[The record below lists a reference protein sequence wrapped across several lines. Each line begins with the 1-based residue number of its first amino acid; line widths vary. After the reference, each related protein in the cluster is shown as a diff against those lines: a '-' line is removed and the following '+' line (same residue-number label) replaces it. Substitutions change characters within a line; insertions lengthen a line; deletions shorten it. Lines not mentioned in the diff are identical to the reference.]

1 MFKIIERVL
10 KGLEM
15 LGILKK
21 TFKGLEKTRRKVSN
35 VFSGLSKKSYLD
47 DGDLDMLED
56 CLFQADISYNIITD
70 VLDGIK
76 GKDSSEKSW
85 KDRAKTVLLSKI
97 KTDNN
102 IENIKKVVILVGIN
116 GSGKT
121 TSAAKLTQ
129 FFTDQKE
136 KVCLVAAD
144 TYRAAAVE
152 QIQIWADRLGVRLVN
167 NSETS
172 DPASIAFDGVES
184 GLAKEDRVIIDTA
197 GRLHTSINLM
207 KELEKI
213 HRVASKLTNEI
224 TTLMVVD
231 GNIGKNSLS
240 QINQFNEY
248 LQIDGIIITKLDG
261 TARGGVVLT
270 AMDDLGIPVYFI
282 GVGEGSDDLIP
293 FDADS
298 YVNSII
304 GEDE

>member
-1 MFKIIERVL
+1 MF
-10 KGLEM
+10 
-15 LGILKK
+15 GIFKK
-21 TFKGLEKTRRKVSN
+21 TFKGLEKTRKKVSN

-56 CLFQADISYNIITD
+56 CLFQADISFNIIND
-70 VLDGIK
+70 VLEEMK
-76 GKDSSEKSW
+76 KKDSSDKSW
-85 KDRAKTVLLSKI
+85 KDRAKSTLLSKI

-102 IENIKKVVILVGIN
+102 IDNIKKVVILVGIN

-129 FFTDQKE
+129 FFTEKKE

-184 GLAKEDRVIIDTA
+184 GLSKEDRVIIDTA
-197 GRLHTSINLM
+197 GRLHTSANLM

-213 HRVASKLTNEI
+213 HRVVSKLTDEV
-224 TTLMVVD
+224 TTLMVID

-248 LQIDGIIITKLDG
+248 LKVDGIIITKLDG

-270 AMDDLGIPVYFI
+270 AMDQFNIPVYFI

-293 FDADS
+293 FDGDS
-298 YVNSII
+298 YINSII

>member
-1 MFKIIERVL
+1 
-10 KGLEM
+10 M
-15 LGILKK
+15 LGIFKK
-21 TFKGLEKTRRKVSN
+21 TFKGLQKTRKKVSN
-35 VFSGLSKKSYLD
+35 VFSGLSKKSYLEEE
-47 DGDLDMLED
+47 DLDALED
-56 CLFQADISYNIITD
+56 CLFEADISYSIISD
-70 VLDGIK
+70 VLDDLK
-76 GKDSSEKSW
+76 DKDSSDKNW
-85 KDRAKTVLLSKI
+85 KDRAKAVLLSKI
-97 KTDNN
+97 KTENN
-102 IENIKKVVILVGIN
+102 IEDIKKVIILVGIN

-129 FFTDQKE
+129 FFKEKNE

-152 QIQIWADRLGVRLVN
+152 QIQIWADRLGVRLVHN
-167 NSETS
+167 PETS

-184 GLAKEDRVIIDTA
+184 GLSKEDRVIIDTA
-197 GRLHTSINLM
+197 GRIHTSVNLM
-207 KELEKI
+207 KELEKV
-213 HRVASKLTNEI
+213 HRVVSKLTDEI

-240 QINQFNEY
+240 QINHFNQY

-270 AMDDLGIPVYFI
+270 AMDDLDIPVYFI

-293 FDADS
+293 FDSDS
-298 YVNSII
+298 YINSII

>member
-1 MFKIIERVL
+1 
-10 KGLEM
+10 M
-15 LGILKK
+15 LGIFKK
-21 TFKGLEKTRRKVSN
+21 TFKGLQKTRKKVSN
-35 VFSGLSKKSYLD
+35 VFSGLSKKSYLEEE
-47 DGDLDMLED
+47 DLDALED
-56 CLFQADISYNIITD
+56 CLFEADISYSIISD
-70 VLDGIK
+70 VLDDLK
-76 GKDSSEKSW
+76 DKDSSDRNW

-97 KTDNN
+97 KTENN
-102 IENIKKVVILVGIN
+102 IEDIKKVIILVGIN

-129 FFTDQKE
+129 FFKEKNE

-152 QIQIWADRLGVRLVN
+152 QIQIWADRLGVRLVHN
-167 NSETS
+167 PETS

-184 GLAKEDRVIIDTA
+184 GLSKEDRVIIDTA
-197 GRLHTSINLM
+197 GRIHTSVNLM
-207 KELEKI
+207 KELEKV
-213 HRVASKLTNEI
+213 HRVVSKLTDEI

-240 QINQFNEY
+240 QINHFNQY

-270 AMDDLGIPVYFI
+270 AMDDLDIPVYFI

-293 FDADS
+293 FDSDS
-298 YVNSII
+298 YINSII

>member
-1 MFKIIERVL
+1 MF
-10 KGLEM
+10 
-15 LGILKK
+15 GIFKK
-21 TFKGLEKTRRKVSN
+21 TFKGLEKTRKKVSN

-56 CLFQADISYNIITD
+56 CLFQADISFNIIND
-70 VLDGIK
+70 VLEGMK
-76 GKDSSEKSW
+76 GKDSSDKSW
-85 KDRAKTVLLSKI
+85 KDRAKAILLSKI

-102 IENIKKVVILVGIN
+102 IEDIKKVVILVGIN

-129 FFTDQKE
+129 FFTEKKE

-197 GRLHTSINLM
+197 GRLHTSVNLM
-207 KELEKI
+207 KELEKV
-213 HRVASKLTNEI
+213 HRVVSKLTDEV

-240 QINQFNEY
+240 QINQFNQY

-293 FDADS
+293 FDSDS
-298 YVNSII
+298 YINSII

>member
-1 MFKIIERVL
+1 
-10 KGLEM
+10 M
-15 LGILKK
+15 LGIFKK
-21 TFKGLEKTRRKVSN
+21 TFKGLQKTRKKVSN

-56 CLFQADISYNIITD
+56 CLFQADISFNIIND
-70 VLDGIK
+70 VIEGMK
-76 GKDSSEKSW
+76 GKDSSSKSW
-85 KDRAKTVLLSKI
+85 KDRAKSILLSKI
-97 KTDNN
+97 ETDNN
-102 IENIKKVVILVGIN
+102 IDNIKKVIILVGIN

-129 FFTDQKE
+129 FFTQKKE

-152 QIQIWADRLGVRLVN
+152 QIQIWADRLGVRLVH

-184 GLAKEDRVIIDTA
+184 GLSKEDRVIIDTA
-197 GRLHTSINLM
+197 GRIHTSVNLM
-207 KELEKI
+207 KELEKV
-213 HRVASKLTNEI
+213 HRVASKLTDEI

-240 QINQFNEY
+240 QINHFNQY
-248 LQIDGIIITKLDG
+248 IQIDGIIITKLDG
-261 TARGGVVLT
+261 TAKGGVVLT
-270 AMDDLGIPVYFI
+270 AMDDLNIPVYFI

-293 FDADS
+293 FDSDS
-298 YVNSII
+298 YINSII

>member
-1 MFKIIERVL
+1 MF
-10 KGLEM
+10 
-15 LGILKK
+15 GIFKK
-21 TFKGLEKTRRKVSN
+21 TFKGLEKTRKKVSN
-35 VFSGLSKKSYLD
+35 AFSGLSKKSYLD
-47 DGDLDMLED
+47 DEDLDMLED
-56 CLFQADISYNIITD
+56 CLFQADISFNVIND
-70 VLDGIK
+70 VLEGIK
-76 GKDSSEKSW
+76 GKDSSGKNW
-85 KDRAKTVLLSKI
+85 KDRAKSILLSKI
-97 KTDNN
+97 KTSNS
-102 IENIKKVVILVGIN
+102 IENIKKVIILVGIN

-129 FFTDQKE
+129 FFTERKE

-261 TARGGVVLT
+261 TARGGIVLT

-293 FDADS
+293 FDAES
-298 YVNSII
+298 YINSII

>member
-1 MFKIIERVL
+1 
-10 KGLEM
+10 M
-15 LGILKK
+15 LGIFKK
-21 TFKGLEKTRRKVSN
+21 TFKGLQKTRKKVSN
-35 VFSGLSKKSYLD
+35 VFSGLSKKSYLEQE
-47 DGDLDMLED
+47 DLDILED
-56 CLFQADISYNIITD
+56 CLFQADISYNIVSD
-70 VLDGIK
+70 VLDALK
-76 GKDSSEKSW
+76 GQDSSDKSW
-85 KDRAKTVLLSKI
+85 KSRAKAILLSKI

-102 IENIKKVVILVGIN
+102 IEDIKKVVILVGIN

-129 FFTDQKE
+129 FFKEKNE

-152 QIQIWADRLGVRLVN
+152 QIQIWADRLGVRLVH

-184 GLAKEDRVIIDTA
+184 GLSKEDRVIIDTA
-197 GRLHTSINLM
+197 GRIHTSVNLM
-207 KELEKI
+207 KELEKVY
-213 HRVASKLTNEI
+213 RVVSKLTNEI

-240 QINQFNEY
+240 QINHFNQY
-248 LQIDGIIITKLDG
+248 LKIDGIIITKLDG

-270 AMDDLGIPVYFI
+270 AMDDLDIPVYFI

-293 FDADS
+293 FDSDS
-298 YVNSII
+298 YINSII